1 MVFCGLMVDSTPS
14 TGQAPSGSPRSGER
28 LIAVDALRGF
38 DMIWII
44 GAESMIP
51 AMVAIDTSFSR
62 FVARQL
68 DHAAWTGFTFFD
80 LIFPLFLFIVG
91 IAIVFSLEKVKA
103 RGGLR
108 AGWRRVL
115 PRVILLFVLG
125 ILYGGQGL
133 AVTEKIRLL
142 NVLQRIAL
150 CYGAVALLYLAFRPR
165 TLVAIGAATL
175 LGYWALFAFVPIR
188 DINLERTQIAARVAE
203 TGATPR
209 ELYDGTTTYVT
220 GALEEGRNLA
230 HHVDFLYLPLFKW
243 DGHYDPEG
251 LLSTLPAIVSCLLGV
266 FAGLL
271 LRRPG
276 TEVDDR
282 RKVKAL
288 VAAGLILVATG
299 WVWGMWFPIIKK
311 LWTPSYVL
319 YGGGWCCLLLALFY
333 EVIEVRKRQRW
344 ATPFIWIGLN
354 PIAVYLAHRFADFPA
369 LSRRIA
375 GGPIAGAF
383 GIYGPLWL
391 SAVEIAISLLFVR
404 FLYQRKIFLRV

>member
-1 MVFCGLMVDSTPS
+1 MANSNPSTDHPS
-14 TGQAPSGSPRSGER
+14 TGSLPSGDR

-38 DMIWII
+38 DMLWIV

-68 DHAAWTGFTFFD
+68 DHAPWQGFTFFD

-91 IAIVFSLEKVKA
+91 IAIVFSLEKVKT

-108 AGWRRVL
+108 AGWSRVL
-115 PRVILLFVLG
+115 PRVLLLFVLG

-133 AVTEKIRLL
+133 ADTDKIRLL

-150 CYGAVALLYLAFRPR
+150 CYGAVALLYLALRPR
-165 TLVAIGAATL
+165 SLVAIGAALL
-175 LGYWALFAFVPIR
+175 LGYWALIAFVPIR
-188 DINLERTQIAARVAE
+188 DINLERNQIAARVAE

-209 ELYDGTTTYVT
+209 EIYDRTTTYVT
-220 GALEEGRNLA
+220 GTVEDGRNLA
-230 HHVDFLYLPLFKW
+230 HHIDFLYLPLHKG
-243 DGHYDPEG
+243 DGLYDPEG

-271 LRRPG
+271 LRRPRA
-276 TEVDDR
+276 EVEDR
-282 RKVKAL
+282 RKVRAL
-288 VAAGLILVATG
+288 VASGIMLVVIG
-299 WVWGMWFPIIKK
+299 WSWGIWFPIIKK

-319 YGGGWCCLLLALFY
+319 YAGGWCCLLLALFY
-333 EVIEVRKRQRW
+333 EVIEVRKWQRW
-344 ATPFIWIGLN
+344 ATPLIWIGMN
-354 PIAVYLAHRFADFPA
+354 PIAVYLAHRFANFPA
-369 LSRRIA
+369 MSRRIA
-375 GGPIAGAF
+375 GGPIAETF

-391 SAVEIAISLLFVR
+391 GAVEIALSLLFVR
-404 FLYQRKIFLRV
+404 FLYERKIFLRV